1 MLAKISTM
9 MISSSFLKF
18 LVAMYA
24 QDAVSTNTEGMI
36 SRNHCK
42 DWSSLPE
49 I

>member
-1 MLAKISTM
+1 MLAKISTK

-24 QDAVSTNTEGMI
+24 QDAVSTNTEGRI
-36 SRNHCK
+36 SRNHWK
-42 DWSSLPE
+42 DWLSLRE

>member
-1 MLAKISTM
+1 MHAKISTK

-18 LVAMYA
+18 FVAMYA

-42 DWSSLPE
+42 DWLLLRE